1 MQKLMET
8 IKIKEN
14 ISVFGFRVH
23 SFPEGIKDAFGNLMN
38 LVPDG
43 IDRTYYGISYMN
55 GDEVIYHAAVQEL
68 NPGEAERYNCERY
81 TIEKGEYTAD
91 RVHQWMKK
99 VHTIK
104 DIFSAM
110 LKDECPLESRPAI
123 EWYLN
128 DDEMICMI
136 RIEKHATVA
145 SR

>member
-1 MQKLMET
+1 MQKLMEI

-14 ISVFGFRVH
+14 ISAFGFRVNT
-23 SFPEGIKDAFGNLMN
+23 FPDGIKDAFDNLMN

-43 IDRTYYGISYMN
+43 IDRTYYGISYMS
-55 GDEVIYHAAVQEL
+55 GDEVVYHAAVQEL
-68 NPGEAERYNCERY
+68 NPGEAEKYNCERY
-81 TIEKGEYTAD
+81 TIQRGEYTAD

-104 DIFSAM
+104 DIFGAM
-110 LKDECPLESRPAI
+110 LHDDCPVEDRPAI

-136 RIEKHATVA
+136 RIAEHETVG
-145 SR
+145 SK